1 MTPLDARSIEDEI
14 RQTLDSFNRAWRE
27 RRFGELSQVLDEH
40 VVMNGTGLKE
50 LLRGRDAL
58 IQSYVDFMTNS
69 EIVEY
74 SESNHSVDR
83 WGDTAVA
90 VYHWS
95 MTWRQDGK
103 ADSAS
108 GQDMFVFQRRQSR
121 WVVVLRVLLF

>member
-1 MTPLDARSIEDEI
+1 MTQLHARSIEDEI
-14 RQTLDSFNRAWRE
+14 RQTLDNFNRAWRE
-27 RRFGELSQVLDEH
+27 RRFSELTQFLDEH
-40 VVMNGTGLKE
+40 VVMNGSGLKE

-69 EIVEY
+69 EVVEY

-95 MTWRQDGK
+95 MTWRQGGSS
-103 ADSAS
+103 DSGS
-108 GQDMFVFQRRQSR
+108 GQDMFVFQRRETR
-121 WVVVLRVLLF
+121 WIIVLRVLLF

>member
-1 MTPLDARSIEDEI
+1 MTQLHARSIADEI
-14 RQTLDSFNRAWRE
+14 RETLDNFNRAWRE
-27 RRFGELSQVLDEH
+27 RRFSELSQVLDEN
-40 VVMNGTGLKE
+40 VVMNGTGFKE
-50 LLRGRDAL
+50 LLRGRDAF

-74 SESNHSVDR
+74 SESNHSVDQ

-95 MTWRQDGK
+95 MTWSQSGK
-103 ADSAS
+103 SDSGS

-121 WVVVLRVLLF
+121 WIIVLRVLLF